1 MEKIFQVLRKFFLS
15 VILYVFYWKNFS
27 NILIHFFNV
36 PENFSSTCGFRVDA
50 KIDASKSSY
59 DKNDEGLVKFFNL
72 TIYDSARMYDELK
85 NAQETSKAAAAR
97 AKKAEFEQSKGIKP
111 KL

>member
-1 MEKIFQVLRKFFLS
+1 
-15 VILYVFYWKNFS
+15 
-27 NILIHFFNV
+27 
-36 PENFSSTCGFRVDA
+36 
-50 KIDASKSSY
+50 
-59 DKNDEGLVKFFNL
+59 
-72 TIYDSARMYDELK
+72 MYDELK